1 MISLLLLAACG
12 GGADDTTAA
21 TPGSLPNGGEVIH
34 TAHGIEVGQDLLD
47 AFLSGLTAEQKE
59 QANSPSNR
67 IRLAGELAKTE
78 LLYREAIKQGLHES
92 EQAKARLQI
101 VQREQ
106 LVEMLQADVLEKRGD
121 EEAIKA
127 YYEKHLPQFRAPQR
141 ELELI
146 ATPDEA
152 TAKRLI
158 NEINGGADFATLAR
172 EHSVDERSKA
182 DGGSLGWVPLPSLIP
197 EVASKI
203 EGAAEGEIVGP
214 INLGGASGFFR
225 VGASRDLIPLEDVK
239 DGIAK
244 DPKFKASILSDFVT
258 ELGGDTRPTTNP
270 ALLQGL
276 DALPEG
282 LSLPGADGHGHDGHG
297 HGPGDGHNHGE

>member
-1 MISLLLLAACG
+1 MISFLLLLACG
-12 GGADDTTAA
+12 GGADDATGS

-47 AFLSGLTAEQKE
+47 AFLSGLNAEQKE

-78 LLYREAIKQGLHES
+78 LLYREAIKQGLHQT
-92 EQAKARLQI
+92 EQAKARLKI

-106 LVEMLQADVLEKRGD
+106 LVEMLQTSVIESRSDDA
-121 EEAIKA
+121 AIKA
-127 YYEKHLPQFRAPQR
+127 FYDKHLPQFRAPQK

-146 ATPDEA
+146 ATPDMA
-152 TAKRLI
+152 LAKRLMK
-158 NEINGGADFATLAR
+158 EIEGGADFAALAQ

-182 DGGSLGWVPLPSLIP
+182 EGGKLGWVPMPSLIP
-197 EVASKI
+197 EVAEKI
-203 EGAAEGEIVGP
+203 QAAAEGDLVGP

-225 VGASRDLIPLEDVK
+225 VGGSRDLIPLEDVK

-244 DPKFKASILSDFVT
+244 DAKFKAAVLENYIT
-258 ELGGDTRPTTNP
+258 ELGGDAKPTTSP
-270 ALLQGL
+270 ALLQAM
-276 DALPEG
+276 DTLPEG
-282 LSLPGADGHGHDGHG
+282 LVLPGSETPGADHSGHE
-297 HGPGDGHNHGE
+297 HGE